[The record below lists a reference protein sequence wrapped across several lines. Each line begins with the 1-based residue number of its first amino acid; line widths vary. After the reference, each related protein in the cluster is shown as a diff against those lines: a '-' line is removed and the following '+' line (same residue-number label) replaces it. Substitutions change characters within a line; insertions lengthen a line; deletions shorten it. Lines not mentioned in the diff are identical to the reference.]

1 MLNWIFS
8 DVPHSDC
15 PTFLKLEIYGK
26 PSTAYRQ
33 LPFKFNNHGQ
43 KINNKDSWVDNEN
56 EIAIWYGY
64 SKINQGYGGWH
75 IGPTRN
81 IGKPLILM
89 YSESYQPCPNEVKF
103 WTYFGRK
110 DQWIQASTDEIKV
123 SILSEFK
130 NLKRS
135 IWIKKWI

>member
-1 MLNWIFS
+1 M
-8 DVPHSDC
+8 
-15 PTFLKLEIYGK
+15 
-26 PSTAYRQ
+26 
-33 LPFKFNNHGQ
+33 PFKFNNHGQ

-81 IGKPLILM
+81 IGNPLILM

-135 IWIKKWI
+135 I